1 MLRTLTTPGL
11 FFCVSLL
18 TSSAFAGA
26 WTQPEGRRQLIQNL
40 VFYST
45 SEAFNAVGDRVD
57 VPRFSKFEINPY
69 YEVGMS
75 DATTLGISG
84 FVQYLRQNEPREG
97 KADNLGIGETELFVR
112 QRLYAGQG
120 FSFAVQPLLKL
131 PSHYRSDNAPV
142 AGRANWDAELAM
154 LGGYGFSWLGQSHY
168 VDMKA
173 GYRYRSERLE
183 DQWRASAAL
192 GLGLA
197 SGIRL
202 VPELHWTGR
211 VHSGGAVDS
220 LSGQNDHDLLK
231 AQISVVYSFSEQYG
245 AQVGMFRHVAGEDT
259 GAGGGV
265 LVALWRQW

>member
-1 MLRTLTTPGL
+1 MPRTLPL
-11 FFCVSLL
+11 VVFISLVL
-18 TSSAFAGA
+18 LAQTALAGA
-26 WTQPEGRRQLIQNL
+26 WTQPEGRRQLIQNV

-45 SEAFNAVGDRVD
+45 SDAFNASGDRVD

-84 FVQYLRQNEPREG
+84 FVQYLRQKEQSEG

-120 FSFAVQPLLKL
+120 FAFAVQPLLKL

-142 AGRANWDAELAM
+142 AGRANWDAELAL

-168 VDMKA
+168 IDLKA

-192 GLGLA
+192 GVGVTPRV
-197 SGIRL
+197 RL

-211 VHSGGAVDS
+211 VRSGGTVDS
-220 LSGQNDHDLLK
+220 LSGQNDYDLLK
-231 AQISVVYSFSEQYG
+231 AQISAVYSFSEEYG
-245 AQVGMFRHVAGEDT
+245 VQVGAFRHLAGEDT

-265 LVALWRQW
+265 MVALWRQW